1 MFRYSS
7 SITGVLISS
16 ILLLAIACRKEY
28 SYEGGR
34 VPLVAAGS
42 LSDSSGNCGG
52 VTINGSYKT
61 NVALTDN
68 NYITVQAN
76 ISSAGSYTIYTDT
89 VNGYYFNATGY
100 AGATGFQSVKLRGYG
115 TPLVATAAGFT
126 LHFNDGSCMFTIA
139 PDSATLNLSGNCN
152 ATHVNGIYIEGMPL
166 DAGDTVNILVNVTKP
181 GSYSIKTPSL
191 NGISF
196 AATGTF
202 AVAGNYPVT
211 LTGSG
216 TPVSAGNTTIPVTI
230 AGTSCSFV
238 VSVTS
243 DTTNRQMFW
252 RYTADGVDEQ
262 GILDS
267 GIVST
272 SVNMLYP
279 LNTIH
284 TMQVY
289 GAADGPF
296 VAPIT
301 FQLYISRINHA
312 LITGSYHPAIDGS
325 TDFIGFVLHFDS
337 TGNLSASATL
347 PDFTMFVTTY
357 NDTTRLVEGN
367 FIGPVIDEFGHSHTI
382 TKGAFRTYFKK

>member
-7 SITGVLISS
+7 SIIGVLISS
-16 ILLLAIACRKEY
+16 ILLLAIACHKEY
-28 SYEGGR
+28 SYEGGS
-34 VPLVAAGS
+34 VPLVATGS
-42 LSDSSGNCGG
+42 LSDSLGNCGAI
-52 VTINGSYKT
+52 TISGSYKPD
-61 NVALTDN
+61 VALTGN

-76 ISSAGSYTIYTDT
+76 ISSPGSYTIYTDT

-100 AGATGFQSVKLRGYG
+100 AGAIGFQSVKLKGYG
-115 TPLVATAAGFT
+115 TPLVAAAAGFT
-126 LHFNDGSCMFTIA
+126 LHFNDGSCMFTIS

-152 ATHVNGIYIEGMPL
+152 AIHVNGIYKEGMSL
-166 DAGDTVNILVNVTKP
+166 DAGDTVNILVNVTSP
-181 GSYSIKTPSL
+181 GSYSIETSAV

-196 AATGTF
+196 SATGAFTTT
-202 AVAGNYPVT
+202 GNYLVT

-216 TPVSAGNTTIPVTI
+216 TPVSAGSTTIPVTI
-230 AGTSCSFV
+230 AGTSCSFIV
-238 VSVTS
+238 PVTS
-243 DTTNRQMFW
+243 DTTNHDMFW
-252 RYTADGVDEQ
+252 RYTVDGLDEQ

-296 VAPIT
+296 VAPLT

-312 LITGSYHPAIDGS
+312 LVTGSYHPAIDGS

-347 PDFTMFVTTY
+347 PGFTMFVTTY
-357 NDTTRLVEGN
+357 NETTRLVEGN
-367 FIGPVIDEFGHSHTI
+367 FIGPVIDEFGQTHTI